1 MELGTKIKALR
12 IRTGMTQE
20 QLAQKLTVSPQA
32 VSKWENGAAM
42 PDITLLPV
50 LAEVF
55 GVSIDDL
62 FDLTAEQRMNRI
74 ESRLVVEEALPRELY
89 MEYEAFLK
97 GQLEADKKR
106 AAELLAALY
115 YHEMEVYSL
124 KAARYAK
131 EAVRLAPN
139 EKSCEWMLQKTAGHA
154 IWDWSVSNHAA
165 AADFYRELIQECPSA
180 PLPYYYLLDNLI
192 ADRRADDAEKVLAR
206 LGTLK
211 DARPVLLNVYRAHIA
226 LSRFDEAAADG
237 IMEELLAAFPD
248 DCTALYEAAQYYA
261 AKSDY
266 QKALPLYE
274 RSFQAE
280 PRRPRFTDELEA
292 IARIYEIMGDNKS
305 AAATCDRIITLL
317 KEEWHMT
324 EEAGLLSAK
333 REKARLAA
341 KI

>member
-1 MELGTKIKALR
+1 M
-12 IRTGMTQE
+12 
-20 QLAQKLTVSPQA
+20 
-32 VSKWENGAAM
+32 
-42 PDITLLPV
+42 
-50 LAEVF
+50 
-55 GVSIDDL
+55 
-62 FDLTAEQRMNRI
+62 
-74 ESRLVVEEALPRELY
+74 
-89 MEYEAFLK
+89 
-97 GQLEADKKR
+97 
-106 AAELLAALY
+106 
-115 YHEMEVYSL
+115 
-124 KAARYAK
+124 
-131 EAVRLAPN
+131 
-139 EKSCEWMLQKTAGHA
+139 
-154 IWDWSVSNHAA
+154 
-165 AADFYRELIQECPSA
+165 
-180 PLPYYYLLDNLI
+180 
-192 ADRRADDAEKVLAR
+192 LAR

-237 IMEELLAAFPD
+237 IMEELLAAFPG

-317 KEEWHMT
+317 EEEWHMT

>member
-1 MELGTKIKALR
+1 MELGTKIKSLR

-74 ESRLVVEEALPRELY
+74 ESRLEVEEALPRELY

-115 YHEMEVYSL
+115 YHEMEVYSR

-154 IWDWSVSNHAA
+154 I
-165 AADFYRELIQECPSA
+165 
-180 PLPYYYLLDNLI
+180 
-192 ADRRADDAEKVLAR
+192 
-206 LGTLK
+206 
-211 DARPVLLNVYRAHIA
+211 
-226 LSRFDEAAADG
+226 
-237 IMEELLAAFPD
+237 
-248 DCTALYEAAQYYA
+248 
-261 AKSDY
+261 
-266 QKALPLYE
+266 
-274 RSFQAE
+274 
-280 PRRPRFTDELEA
+280 
-292 IARIYEIMGDNKS
+292 
-305 AAATCDRIITLL
+305 
-317 KEEWHMT
+317 
-324 EEAGLLSAK
+324 
-333 REKARLAA
+333 
-341 KI
+341 

>member
-20 QLAQKLTVSPQA
+20 QLAQKLLVSPQA

-74 ESRLVVEEALPRELY
+74 ESRLEVEEELPRELY
-89 MEYEAFLK
+89 LEYEAFLN
-97 GQLEADKKR
+97 GQLEANRQR
-106 AAELLAALY
+106 AMELLAALY
-115 YHEMEVYSL
+115 YHEMEVYSR
-124 KAARYAK
+124 KAGRYAK
-131 EAVRLAPN
+131 EAVRLAPT
-139 EKSCEWMLQKTAGHA
+139 EKNCEWMLQKTDRHA
-154 IWDWSVSNHAA
+154 IWDWSASNHAA
-165 AADFYRELIQECPSA
+165 AADFYRDLIRESPSS

-192 ADRRADDAEKVLAR
+192 ADKRADEAENVLAH
-206 LGTLK
+206 LNMLE
-211 DARPVLLNVYRAHIA
+211 DAKPVLLKVYRAHIA
-226 LSRFDEAAADG
+226 LSRFDEWLADS
-237 IMEELLAAFPD
+237 IMEELIA
-248 DCTALYEAAQYYA
+248 DCPEDSTALYEAAQYYA

-274 RSFQAE
+274 RSFEAE

-292 IARIYEIMGDNKS
+292 IARIYENMGDFKS
-305 AAATCDRIITLL
+305 AAGIYDRIIVLL
-317 KEEWHMT
+317 EDQWHMT
-324 EEAGLLSAK
+324 EEAGLQRAK
-333 REKARLAA
+333 REKARLLA
-341 KI
+341 KN